1 MVGRRAVGTGR
12 RGNFLPQH
20 PVGGNAFNA
29 FTEYPSFLGA
39 PIQVYRTPIIYKWY
53 GGLHGMLLAGVKP
66 MPLRKRFDRLPNRP
80 SPASVSPRHGP
91 QARGLYEK
99 PLFVLRNE

>member
-1 MVGRRAVGTGR
+1 MDTKCVYLYQYKT
-12 RGNFLPQH
+12 
-20 PVGGNAFNA
+20 VGGNAINA
-29 FTEYPSFLGA
+29 FTEYPSFIGA

-53 GGLHGMLLAGVKP
+53 GGLHGMPLAEVKP
-66 MPLRKRFDRLPNRP
+66 MPLRKRFDRRPNRP

-91 QARGLYEK
+91 QPRGLYEK